1 MFEKSFCSSPWVHA
15 RLTYNGDLQECRW
28 YKHDQPGQ
36 NVKDTSLLE
45 FYNSDRMRAL
55 RTDLL
60 DGKTPA
66 GCQDCYYEDSFDKIS
81 GRTRQLMKSGIY
93 NTDFP
98 CTTRSS
104 PHYKHF
110 KFSQDHNG
118 LADYH
123 AVDLQIDLG
132 NACNSACIMCDPFS
146 SSQLQQEYKKLH
158 KINHSLFQDPVD
170 YRSWTRDPATL
181 EKFIQELIAIP
192 NLKYIHF
199 LGGETL
205 YDPAFYTICERLID
219 AGVAK
224 NIIVGTTTNGTIYD
238 QRVERLI
245 TQFKE
250 YHLGVSIETVT
261 PLNDYIRYP
270 GKVDVILTNLEKFL
284 ALRDQAPLSIS
295 LRITPNIFTIN
306 ELDQLCE
313 YMIKHQVIA
322 ESCNILSEPE
332 CLRIELLPH
341 DIRQRI
347 VGKLDKII
355 EKYNLTKTTVGNIRR
370 VDLVPE
376 VIANLVLDYRHFV
389 ATYKK
394 PGDADVHR
402 TRLIKFLQA
411 FEQSR
416 GNSILDYA
424 PDYENFLR
432 HYGY

>member
-1 MFEKSFCSSPWVHA
+1 
-15 RLTYNGDLQECRW
+15 
-28 YKHDQPGQ
+28 
-36 NVKDTSLLE
+36 
-45 FYNSDRMRAL
+45 
-55 RTDLL
+55 
-60 DGKTPA
+60 
-66 GCQDCYYEDSFDKIS
+66 
-81 GRTRQLMKSGIY
+81 MKSGIY

-250 YHLGVSIETVT
+250 FHLGVSIETVT

-313 YMIKHQVIA
+313 YMIEHQVIA